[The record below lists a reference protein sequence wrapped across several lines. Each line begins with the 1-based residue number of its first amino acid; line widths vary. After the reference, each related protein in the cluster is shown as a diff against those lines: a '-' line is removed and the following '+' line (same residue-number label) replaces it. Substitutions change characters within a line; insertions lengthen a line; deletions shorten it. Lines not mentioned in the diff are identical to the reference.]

1 MTASDSRGIGPT
13 RETTLRH
20 MFLHDRDE
28 VGVVK
33 DYAALMRICYLGEA
47 GRASCSDA
55 SNYIADRRLRGVS
68 RSGDVKL
75 FLRDDKLF

>member
-1 MTASDSRGIGPT
+1 
-13 RETTLRH
+13 

-33 DYAALMRICYLGEA
+33 DYTALMRIWYLGE
-47 GRASCSDA
+47 RASCSDA

>member
-1 MTASDSRGIGPT
+1 
-13 RETTLRH
+13 

>member
-1 MTASDSRGIGPT
+1 MPFGTYDNLAVSDSRGIGPT

-33 DYAALMRICYLGEA
+33 DYAALMRIWYLGEA
-47 GRASCSDA
+47 GGQVVATHP
-55 SNYIADRRLRGVS
+55 IILQTG
-68 RSGDVKL
+68 G
-75 FLRDDKLF
+75 

>member
-1 MTASDSRGIGPT
+1 MAKPPGLCGTCENLVFGRG
-13 RETTLRH
+13 
-20 MFLHDRDE
+20 
-28 VGVVK
+28 
-33 DYAALMRICYLGEA
+33 

-55 SNYIADRRLRGVS
+55 SNYIADSKLRGVS